1 MKDKIKLP
9 EGWRL
14 ERLSNIGRI
23 ITGNTPSRSEDQYY
37 GGNIPWIKP
46 EDLDKDVFVSKS
58 AEYLTEKGVQKAR
71 PLPQGTILVSCIGNV
86 GKMAI
91 ADTTLATNQQINSL
105 ILDNN
110 YNGKYVFYSLK
121 NSMQF
126 YVGKA
131 NQALVPIINA
141 TDFGK
146 ITIPLPPN
154 FEEQTRIA
162 NEVEFKIAEVEKIRQ
177 AAVRQKEA
185 VTAMQGAI
193 LREAFP
199 YKEGDKLPEGW
210 KWERI
215 GNLGDLS
222 QGGTPSTHN
231 LDYWNGKIPFIT
243 GADVTELYISK
254 ARSFLTEKG
263 LNSGKTQQ
271 CEKGDLLIVSRTRVG
286 RIGIAA
292 TTIGIS
298 QDMSVLKAHNGYDV
312 KYLAMYLKSISQRL
326 VESCQGAIIK
336 GLTRNYIENIPVLLP
351 PMIDDQMA
359 IANQLERKMVEV
371 EKLRKAGDSQS
382 EAVGA
387 LPGAVLREVFEF
399 EEQRNG

>member
-1 MKDKIKLP
+1 MREKIKLP
-9 EGWRL
+9 EGWRW

-46 EDLDKDVFVSKS
+46 GDLDKDVFVSKS

-71 PLPQGTILVSCIGNV
+71 LLPQGTILVSCIGYV

-91 ADTTLATNQQINSL
+91 ADTILTTNQQINSL

-110 YNGKYVFYSLK
+110 YNGKYVFYALK

-162 NEVEFKIAEVEKIRQ
+162 NEVELKIAEVEKIRQ
-177 AAVRQKEA
+177 AAYRQKEA
-185 VTAMQGAI
+185 IATVREAI

-210 KWERI
+210 RWEK
-215 GNLGDLS
+215 LGRLGSLS
-222 QGGTPSTHN
+222 QGGTPSTN
-231 LDYWNGKIPFIT
+231 NIDYWNGEIPFIT
-243 GADVTELYISK
+243 GADVTKLYISE
-254 ARSFLTEKG
+254 ARSFLSEKG
-263 LNSGKTQQ
+263 LNSGKTEK
-271 CEKGDLLIVSRTRVG
+271 CEKSDLLIVSRTRVG
-286 RIGIAA
+286 RIGIAG

-298 QDMSVLKAHNGYDV
+298 QDITALKVNNEYDV
-312 KYLAMYLKSISQRL
+312 KYLAMYLKSISERL
-326 VESCQGAIIK
+326 VESCQGATIK
-336 GLTRNYIENIPVLLP
+336 GLTKHYIEKIAIPIP
-351 PMIDDQMA
+351 PNKGDQIA
-359 IANQLERKMVEV
+359 IGNELERKMAEV

-387 LPGAVLREVFEF
+387 LPGAVLREVFEL
-399 EEQRNG
+399 EEQRIG